1 VPHNAFAR
9 AVLDRDGEALARL
22 ADAEPAETL
31 FRLDSAMRGLAFGVP
46 PWVFMSMLDGRPA
59 LRDWVEWAAEQDRLI
74 RARPGDAGRDADLLV
89 LRSAYGVGDLSLVVG
104 AGVSMSAGLPSWNAL
119 VVEMIDRA
127 LGHATDGETRGEL
140 ARAREELSTSAPQ
153 RAGALRDATE
163 SVHRALGN
171 TFGEELRDALYD
183 RGVAPSTLHAAIGRM
198 LRPLVA
204 PRMPRVHT
212 ILTYNFDDL
221 LERAALDRGHE
232 PTVHVSVAGAAGEL
246 RVGPPGAVDVYHVHG
261 FRPSPGGA
269 YADAHVEDVDLVF
282 SESGYRAA
290 YGEDETWTK
299 RAQAGVFG
307 NSPSVFLGCS
317 LGDDE
322 SVTQLSVAHRRHP
335 GWFNYAVL
343 ARSDDSGR
351 DYREL
356 GLHVLWAR
364 DHDEIPDVVD
374 SMTASVDQ
382 PLVPRLPLAAVSA

>member
-1 VPHNAFAR
+1 VSHNAFAH
-9 AVLDRDGEALARL
+9 AVLDRDGEALERL
-22 ADAEPAETL
+22 ADAGPAETL
-31 FRLDSAMRGLAFGVP
+31 FRLDAAMRGLAFGVP
-46 PWVFMSMLDGRPA
+46 PWVFMSMQDEAPA
-59 LRDWVEWAAEQDRLI
+59 LRGWVEWAAEQDRVI
-74 RARPGDAGRDADLLV
+74 RARRGDAGREADLLV

-127 LGHATDGETRGEL
+127 LARSPDADL
-140 ARAREELSTSAPQ
+140 ARTRAELTTSAPQ
-153 RAGALRDATE
+153 RADALRAATE
-163 SVHRALGN
+163 LVHRTLGDA
-171 TFGEELRDALYD
+171 FGDQLSEALYA
-183 RGVAPSTLHAAIGRM
+183 RSPTPSALHAAIGA
-198 LRPLVA
+198 LIRPLVL
-204 PRMPRVHT
+204 PRTPRVHT

-221 LERAALDRGHE
+221 LEQAALDRGHE
-232 PTVHVSVAGAAGEL
+232 PTVRVSVAGAADEL
-246 RVGPPGAVDVYHVHG
+246 RVGPAGAVDVYHVHG
-261 FRPSPGGA
+261 FRPSPGST
-269 YADAHVEDVDLVF
+269 YADAPVEHVDLVF

-322 SVTQLSVAHRRHP
+322 SVTQLSAAHGRHP

-364 DHDEIPDVVD
+364 DHDEIPELVEA
-374 SMTASVDQ
+374 MTASVEQ